1 MPISSCP
8 CYRVCMYC
16 VSAGCEP
23 HLNDPFATRQMPLL
37 PTFALGGPPTRICCA
52 AGKKSAY
59 GRQILSWSNIFKS
72 KMEIARSAKIALP
85 LNHLTPQT

>member
-1 MPISSCP
+1 
-8 CYRVCMYC
+8 MYC

-37 PTFALGGPPTRICCA
+37 PTFALGGAADPNLCT

-59 GRQILSWSNIFKS
+59 GRQTLSWSNIFKS
-72 KMEIARSAKIALP
+72 KMEITRSAKIALP

>member
-1 MPISSCP
+1 MSCI
-8 CYRVCMYC
+8 
-16 VSAGCEP
+16 SAGGEP

-37 PTFALGGPPTRICCA
+37 PTFALGEPLTRICCT

-59 GRQILSWSNIFKS
+59 GRQTLSWSNIFKS
-72 KMEIARSAKIALP
+72 KMEITRSAKITLP